1 MSNVQ
6 ITKRRKNVTTDE
18 LNVNPPLIREEVCLI
33 FRWLE
38 VVCSVPL
45 PDDFEPSD
53 NQTMKN

>member
-6 ITKRRKNVTTDE
+6 ITKRRKNVTTDK

-45 PDDFEPSD
+45 PDDFEPSE
-53 NQTMKN
+53 N